1 MHVETLTLGIP
12 EKAAAMLQ
20 AGTAYRDGGI
30 VREFESG
37 RIVAFLQ
44 DADAPARELASANV
58 VPLAVLGISM
68 MAVNHRLKRIEAEL
82 RSVRNLLQ
90 DVAAGVTFANAKLD
104 GQMFGRLLGAL
115 HSCHLDIAAGNEQKL
130 ADYRHTFLE
139 AYHLFRSVVE
149 EVLGNAELLRRF
161 EPVLRRYMQA
171 MFLAGI
177 AARDVSYRL
186 DDAQGAQQLALEIAR
201 EASALAETAQKRLS
215 APSALFWRNNEHV
228 TLALDIRESAARLRS
243 HEEALRVLPSS
254 EIGKIAARQL
264 GA

>member
-1 MHVETLTLGIP
+1 MNVETLTLGIP
-12 EKAAAMLQ
+12 EKAAAMLR

-44 DADAPARELASANV
+44 DADAPAKELACANV
-58 VPLAVLGISM
+58 VPLAVMGISM

-82 RSVRNLLQ
+82 RSVRNLLE

-115 HSCHLDIAAGNEQKL
+115 HSCHLDISAGNMQKL

-139 AYHLFRSVVE
+139 AYHQFRSVVE
-149 EVLGNAELLRRF
+149 EVLGNPELLRRF

-186 DDAQGAQQLALEIAR
+186 NDVQGAQQLATEIAQQ
-201 EASALAETAQKRLS
+201 ASALAEAAQKKLS
-215 APSALFWRNNEHV
+215 APSALFWRNDEHI
-228 TLALDIRESAARLRS
+228 TLALDVRESAARLRS

-254 EIGKIAARQL
+254 EIRRIAARQL
-264 GA
+264 AV